1 MPQLARRKSRVIES
15 GDARPA
21 AHAIVDASGPV
32 LRGWP
37 QASAGAIVGAA
48 RAAAGRSRGS
58 ARAPVPGP
66 VVPATGSAASDGG
79 SVRAAPRAAHARS
92 ENVRAPWRAPVAAWR
107 ASDPRRAPAPVDA
120 RAAVQPNRWR
130 GPAGVFVVRHSV
142 PTNSATGSARWPAR
156 PATALRALRA
166 LRVQLRPV
174 RMPKPASALPRQI
187 LWRAKFS
194 CAVPLV
200 RWRRRFFLRHRHR
213 FFKISV
219 FKIVVPTRLS

>member
-142 PTNSATGSARWPAR
+142 PTNSATGSARWPALS
-156 PATALRALRA
+156 ATALRA
-166 LRVQLRPV
+166 LRVQLRRV
-174 RMPKPASALPRQI
+174 RTPKPAPARPRQI
-187 LWRAKFS
+187 LLRVKYSF
-194 CAVPLV
+194 AVPLV